1 MGDVGALHQAQA
13 DVCMPQT
20 VGPTG
25 RSSGLIFGVETKLLF
40 VEDRFKKLPLPLGE
54 HEIGGLGRA
63 PLFSKGRG
71 GHRRFLGRVH
81 ATNAGLAGPAS
92 KSLKG
97 QNLAWHALAISDAA
111 LSAHFNLQD
120 ARAFFW
126 VGMPH
131 GDCFE

>member
-1 MGDVGALHQAQA
+1 MYAA
-13 DVCMPQT
+13 DG
-20 VGPTG
+20 GPYG
-25 RSSGLIFGVETKLLF
+25 SIFGLIFGVETKLLF
-40 VEDRFKKLPLPLGE
+40 VEDRFKKHLLPLGE
-54 HEIGGLGRA
+54 NEIGGRGHA
-63 PLFSKGRG
+63 PLFSKSRG

-97 QNLAWHALAISDAA
+97 QNLAWHAAAISDAA

-120 ARAFFW
+120 VRAFFW